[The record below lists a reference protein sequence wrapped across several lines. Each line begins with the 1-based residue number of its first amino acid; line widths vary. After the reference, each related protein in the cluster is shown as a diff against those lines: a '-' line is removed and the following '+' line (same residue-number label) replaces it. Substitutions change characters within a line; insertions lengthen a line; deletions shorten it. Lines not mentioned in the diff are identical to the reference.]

1 MREFQTDVLE
11 GIMDV
16 AGDADQVVDEDRI
29 AQRSHLQVQEAF
41 QDGTRHFCFGTTLVW
56 QQDFYK
62 F

>member
-1 MREFQTDVLE
+1 
-11 GIMDV
+11 MDV